1 MADARYIF
9 LDEQYRRDPHAFIF
23 DALKTKDEHN
33 KETPVGKFPDELCIR
48 ATLDDYLVGGK
59 IFKPTEARY
68 SLAAGT
74 PLEHLEHLYSRGI
87 CFTEKSRHVMA
98 TWITCAYL
106 LWRARYIPYQLIMVQ
121 SKREEDVAALVYDK
135 EPDQARISFLEWALP
150 PELQKARFPKDGK
163 YCHIYFTHNGSHI
176 WGIPEGGHIIRSHN
190 PSVIFSDEA
199 AFQPEFSKAYTAAL
213 PAITHGGQL
222 IVVSSAEPSE
232 FMKLVE
238 YDARAEHS
246 DILVTSV

>member
-1 MADARYIF
+1 MDAKT
-9 LDEQYRRDPHAFIF
+9 LLKDELYRRDAHAFIF
-23 DALKTKDEHN
+23 GELRTKDEHN
-33 KETPVGKFPDELCIR
+33 KENPVGRFPDEPCLR

-59 IFKPTEARY
+59 IIKPREAKY

-74 PLEHLEHLYSRGI
+74 PIEHLEHLSTRGI
-87 CFTEKSRHVMA
+87 SFTEKSRHVMA
-98 TWITCAYL
+98 TWLTCAYIC
-106 LWRARYIPYQLIMVQ
+106 WRARYIPFQLIMVQ

-150 PELQKARFPKDGK
+150 VELQRARFPQAGK
-163 YCHIYFTHNGSHI
+163 YCHIYYPNGSHI

-190 PSVIFSDEA
+190 PSLIFSDEA

-238 YDARAEHS
+238 YDQHAEHS
-246 DILVTSV
+246 DVICTQ

>member
-1 MADARYIF
+1 MNAREQI
-9 LDEQYRRDPHAFIF
+9 LDEQYKRDAHKFIF
-23 DALKTKDEHN
+23 EAIRTKDEHN
-33 KETPVGKFPDELCIR
+33 KENPIGHFPDELCIR

-59 IFKPTEARY
+59 IIKPQDAKY
-68 SLAAGT
+68 SLEAGT
-74 PLEHLEHLYSRGI
+74 PLAHLEHLYSRGI

-98 TWITCAYL
+98 TWITCAYI
-106 LWRARYIPYQLIMVQ
+106 LWRARYLDYQLIMVQ

-135 EPDQARISFLEWALP
+135 EPDQARISFLEWKLP
-150 PELQKARFPKDGK
+150 PGLRKANFPKDGK
-163 YCHIYFTHNGSHI
+163 YCHIYFPHNGSHI

-190 PSVIFSDEA
+190 PSLIFSDEA

-222 IVVSSAEPSE
+222 IVVSSANPSE

-238 YDARAEHS
+238 YDERASHS
-246 DILVTSV
+246 DIVCHQ